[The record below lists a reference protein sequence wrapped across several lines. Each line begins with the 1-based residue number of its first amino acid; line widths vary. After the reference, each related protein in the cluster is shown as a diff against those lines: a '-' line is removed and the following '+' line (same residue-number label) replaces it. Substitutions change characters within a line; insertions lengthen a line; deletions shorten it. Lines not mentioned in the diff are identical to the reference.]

1 MRPILIGLDLGTTL
15 CKCGAFDAEGN
26 LICSASHRITT
37 NHAISGGA
45 EQDPAEW
52 VAALQ
57 RVMAAVAEQLGE
69 KRKNIA
75 AIGLS
80 CHGPGVILTDE
91 AGTPLLPCA
100 IWQDNRSAP
109 CGEALLREVGCDW
122 VGHGMPKTGFA
133 ARVRWLNRENPEI
146 IRRAACIHC
155 VKSFLIYVLT
165 GNFVSEPSSSGG
177 AEEWTEELLC
187 ACGIRRE
194 QLPGVVRSEDV
205 AGMLKQEI
213 AGAVGF
219 PIVPVVGGLN
229 DGAAAMYG
237 SGAIEL
243 GDGVISVSTNGISR
257 VVVNKKPAG
266 KYLFEHSLFCW
277 PYVDGK
283 YVMGGF
289 TKSAG
294 DTVQWWQDVAF
305 SGVEPSERM
314 ERFNAEA
321 AQSEPGSGGVSFY
334 PWLLGRGAPQATDHA
349 EGCFWGLAR
358 HHSRGDCARAVME
371 GLSYALYDIGLEFRN
386 LGYSWDNIR
395 LTGGAM
401 KCALWRS
408 IIVNLL
414 GIRCAFVKSDSL
426 LGAAMLAGVGCGIY
440 HDARE
445 ACCKCVKEIEDAASL
460 EPELSAFYRKEFAK
474 YQEAKRI
481 LSQLAELMCR

>member
-15 CKCGAFDAEGN
+15 CKCGAFDTEGK
-26 LICSASHRITT
+26 LICSASHKITT

-45 EQDPAEW
+45 EQEPTEW
-52 VAALQ
+52 IAALHK
-57 RVMAAVAEQLGE
+57 VMTAVAGQLGE
-69 KRKNIA
+69 KRKDIA
-75 AIGLS
+75 SIGLS

-100 IWQDNRSAP
+100 IWQDNRSTP
-109 CGEALLREVGCDW
+109 YGEILLREVGCDW

-133 ARVRWLNRENPEI
+133 ARVCWLAKEYPEI
-146 IRRAACIHC
+146 LRRAACVHC
-155 VKSFLIYVLT
+155 VKSFLIYALT

-177 AEEWTEELLC
+177 VEEWTEELLC

-205 AGMLKQEI
+205 VGMLKKEI
-213 AGAVGF
+213 ADEVGF
-219 PIVPVVGGLN
+219 PVVPVIGGLN

-237 SGAIEL
+237 SGAMEL

-257 VVVNKKPAG
+257 VVVDKKPTG

-305 SGVEPSERM
+305 SDVDTDERM
-314 ERFNAEA
+314 ERFNTEA
-321 AQSEPGSGGVSFY
+321 AQSEPGSRGVSFY
-334 PWLLGRGAPQATDHA
+334 PWLLGRGAPHATDYA

-371 GLSYALYDIGLEFRN
+371 GLSYALYDIGLEFRS
-386 LGYSWDNIR
+386 LGYSWNNIR

-445 ACCKCVKEIEDAASL
+445 AYRKCVKEIEDAVLL
-460 EPELSAFYRKEFAK
+460 EPELSAFYQKEFAK
-474 YQEAKRI
+474 YREAKRI
-481 LSQLAELMCR
+481 LSQLAKLMHR

>member
-15 CKCGAFDAEGN
+15 CKCGAFDTEGN
-26 LICSASHRITT
+26 LICSASHKITT
-37 NHAISGGA
+37 NHEIAGGA

-52 VAALQ
+52 IAALQ
-57 RVMAAVAEQLGE
+57 EVMTAVAGQLGE
-69 KRKNIA
+69 KRQDIVS
-75 AIGLS
+75 IGLS
-80 CHGPGVILTDE
+80 CHGPGVVLTDE

-100 IWQDNRSAP
+100 IWQDNRSAL
-109 CGEALLREVGCDW
+109 CGEVLLQEVGCDW

-133 ARVRWLNRENPEI
+133 ARVRWLNKERPEI
-146 IRRAACIHC
+146 LQRATYVHC
-155 VKSFLIYVLT
+155 VKSFLIYVFT

-177 AEEWTEELLC
+177 IEEWTEELLR
-187 ACGIRRE
+187 ACGVRRE
-194 QLPGVVRSEDV
+194 QLPRVVRSEDV
-205 AGMLKQEI
+205 AGMLKEEI
-213 AGAVGF
+213 AKKVGF
-219 PIVPVVGGLN
+219 PVVPIVGGLN

-257 VVVNKKPAG
+257 VVVDKKPTG

-305 SGVEPSERM
+305 SGVNPKERM
-314 ERFNAEA
+314 DCFNTEA
-321 AQSEPGSGGVSFY
+321 AQSEPGSRGVYFY
-334 PWLLGRGAPQATDHA
+334 PWLLGRGAPNATDHA

-371 GLSYALYDIGLEFRN
+371 GLSYALYDIGLEFRS
-386 LGYSWDNIR
+386 LGYSWNNIR

-426 LGAAMLAGVGCGIY
+426 LGVAMLAGVGCGIY

-445 ACCKCVKEIEDAASL
+445 AYHKCVKDIEDAASL
-460 EPELSAFYRKEFAK
+460 EPELSAFYREAFEK
-474 YQEAKRI
+474 YQASKNV
-481 LSQLAELMCR
+481 LSQLTELMGR

>member
-133 ARVRWLNRENPEI
+133 ARVRWLNREHPEI

-213 AGAVGF
+213 AEAVGF

-445 ACCKCVKEIEDAASL
+445 ACWKCVKEIEDAASL